1 MTPNTDQVGGER
13 VLFEGTPY
21 QAKWWNQ
28 GDSPAMATVDP
39 DSSPWIPLSQTQ
51 ILEIMKRQGLC
62 RGLCS

>member
-51 ILEIMKRQGLC
+51 ILEIMKRQGL
-62 RGLCS
+62 